1 MHFSS
6 RHRYKKTCI
15 KWVERA
21 EMDIIMKK
29 KNKLT
34 ETTKRLLVFLLAV
47 SFSLT
52 AACNF
57 LESNQI
63 QKSQSNGNQPQQEK
77 DEAKTAVQQAFSDY
91 LEQVFQAEIVSS
103 TLNMHYTLAHPEN
116 YGITEYQITYG
127 QATSEQTVEAS
138 AILENWKYNLKNFE
152 KEELTI
158 PQQMT
163 YDIMMDFIEE
173 EVSAEKYNYY
183 QEPLKPTTGIQSQL
197 PVLLAEYTFYD
208 EQDVKDYLELLGCT
222 PDYFSGIVNFEKK
235 KAQKGLFMSEFAA
248 EDVITQCR
256 NFTENPED
264 NYMLSTFD
272 DRVDAMEEISPEM
285 AEEYKIQ
292 NRELVTQQIIPA
304 YNKLADEIEA
314 LKDTGKNSQG
324 LCYLENGKDYYT
336 YLVACT
342 TGSDMSVEEMQ
353 KQTEKQRSKDMSEL
367 AELLK
372 KNPGIAKKSADY
384 SIPTEDPTKILE
396 DIQGKMQQ
404 DFPATPDTSFT
415 IKFVHPSL
423 EKYTAPAFYL
433 TPPIDDISQNSI
445 YINGSNHYEK
455 MQLYTTLAHEGF
467 PGHLYQNVMER
478 SCGLEPIRSLF
489 GSNGYAEG
497 WATYV
502 EMMSYYYADIDKDLA
517 AFLQK
522 NQSALLSLYA
532 TTDMGIHY
540 EGWSLADTIDF
551 FGSYKITDKE
561 AITKIYQLIVEEP
574 AHYLK
579 YYIGYLEFLKLK
591 EYAMETYGENYSN
604 YKFHQALMK
613 MGNAPFPILKEYLSK
628 YWEN

>member
-77 DEAKTAVQQAFSDY
+77 DEVKTAVQQAFSDY

-256 NFTENPED
+256 NFTEHPED

-304 YNKLADEIEA
+304 YNNLADEIEA

-324 LCYLENGKDYYT
+324 ICYLENGKDYYT
-336 YLVACT
+336 YLVAYT

-353 KQTEKQRSKDMSEL
+353 KQTEKQRSKDMAEL

-372 KNPGIAKKSADY
+372 KNSGIVKKSVDY
-384 SIPTEDPTKILE
+384 RIPTEDPTKILE
-396 DIQGKMQQ
+396 DIQVKMQQ
-404 DFPATPDTSFT
+404 EFPAPPDTSFI
-415 IKFVHPSL
+415 IKSVHPSL

-433 TPPIDDISQNSI
+433 TPPIDDISQNAI